1 MQDVMVERLSC
12 ICLEL
17 ALTTNGMDHS
27 ISGPCALCVSR
38 GLLLKRNK
46 WGWSQSDNTYIA

>member
-12 ICLEL
+12 ICLGL

-27 ISGPCALCVSR
+27 ISGPLRIMRCPGV
-38 GLLLKRNK
+38 LLKRNK